1 MRWFADMY
9 LFATIKQ
16 HTMTYPVAPFAGAWI
31 ETGDHGA
38 DQGPHGVAPFAGAW
52 IETHFENHHRLHE
65 ECAEAGS

>member
-31 ETGDHGA
+31 ETFTGA
-38 DQGPHGVAPFAGAW
+38 GTWTDMVVAPFAGAW
-52 IETHFENHHRLHE
+52 IETSNPPVSGL
-65 ECAEAGS
+65 